1 LQAATEL
8 GAEGLQRGMDSPTK
22 EACGLHVHA
31 MKKFFKTLAV
41 AAVALVLIT
50 AVALVAAY
58 FTFCG
63 SHPHGIC

>member
-1 LQAATEL
+1 
-8 GAEGLQRGMDSPTK
+8 MDSPTK